1 MSQDEALNILKLG
14 YSVFLTGAAGTGKTF
29 ILNQYIDYLKLNNIH
44 IAITAS
50 TGIAATHINGQTIH
64 SWSGIGIAEKLDTKL
79 IDKLLQTE
87 KLYKKYNNLKV
98 LIIDEISML
107 HGSRLDMINTL
118 FKKFKDNN
126 LPFGGVQVIF
136 CGDFFQLPP
145 VIKNNS
151 LNTLFTDNNQDN
163 ILEKEFAYNSKAWQE
178 LNPIICYLEK
188 NYRQSDNELNLILN
202 QIRENSNQ
210 EEIYNKLLA
219 SSISTKPTLNKKK
232 VDILK
237 LYTHNIDVD
246 SINLRNYLTLDK
258 RKEYTYNLS
267 ESGKKNML
275 EFLKKNCLAPESI
288 SLRLGTKVIF
298 IKNDKSRRYQNGTL
312 GKVID
317 FDTKQMPIIET
328 YDGDKLI
335 LSPDSWQSVDDNG
348 KVQAEISQ
356 LPIKY
361 A

>member
-136 CGDFFQLPP
+136 CGDFFQLPQ
-145 VIKNNS
+145 S
-151 LNTLFTDNNQDN
+151 LKITL
-163 ILEKEFAYNSKAWQE
+163 
-178 LNPIICYLEK
+178 
-188 NYRQSDNELNLILN
+188 
-202 QIRENSNQ
+202 
-210 EEIYNKLLA
+210 
-219 SSISTKPTLNKKK
+219 
-232 VDILK
+232 
-237 LYTHNIDVD
+237 
-246 SINLRNYLTLDK
+246 
-258 RKEYTYNLS
+258 
-267 ESGKKNML
+267 
-275 EFLKKNCLAPESI
+275 
-288 SLRLGTKVIF
+288 
-298 IKNDKSRRYQNGTL
+298 
-312 GKVID
+312 
-317 FDTKQMPIIET
+317 
-328 YDGDKLI
+328 
-335 LSPDSWQSVDDNG
+335 
-348 KVQAEISQ
+348 
-356 LPIKY
+356 
-361 A
+361 